1 MDEIKKDTYA
11 RLIES
16 AGMLFAQ
23 KGFKATTIREICEH
37 ADANVASVNYY
48 FRDKK
53 KLFLEVLLFVINK
66 SQEKFPVDRMYE
78 EFESSK
84 EKLREFVKDYVM
96 RRFSPEFPRWF
107 SRLINRDAIMEHPE
121 VHDLIMHELSKFSS
135 FLRPFLSSVLDVNT
149 DSMVVKL
156 CETSI
161 LGNVRFLT
169 GPIFLEHHPLF
180 NKEITGDLLG
190 KLIDFVADYTFAA
203 INEIKDRL
211 LKEGNKKYEI

>member
-23 KGFKATTIREICEH
+23 KGFKATTIREICER
-37 ADANVASVNYY
+37 ADANIASVNYY

-84 EKLREFVKDYVM
+84 EKLHEFIKDYVM

-149 DSMVVKL
+149 DSMV
-156 CETSI
+156 
-161 LGNVRFLT
+161 
-169 GPIFLEHHPLF
+169 
-180 NKEITGDLLG
+180 
-190 KLIDFVADYTFAA
+190 
-203 INEIKDRL
+203 
-211 LKEGNKKYEI
+211 

>member
-37 ADANVASVNYY
+37 ADANIASVNYY

-53 KLFLEVLLFVINK
+53 KLFLEVLLFVINI
-66 SQEKFPVDRMYE
+66 SQEKFPVERIYE

-84 EKLREFVKDYVM
+84 EKLHEFIKDYVM

-107 SRLINRDAIMEHPE
+107 GRLINRDTIFEHPE
-121 VHDLIMHELSKFSS
+121 VHDLIMQEFSKFSL
-135 FLRPFLSSVLDVNT
+135 FLRPFLSSVLDVNM
-149 DSMVVKL
+149 DSIVVKL
-156 CETSI
+156 CETNI

-169 GPIFLEHHPLF
+169 GPIFLKHHPLF
-180 NKEITGDLLG
+180 NKEITSDLLD
-190 KLIDFVADYTFAA
+190 KLVDFVADYTFAG
-203 INEIKDRL
+203 ICEIRDRL
-211 LKEGNKKYEI
+211 QQEGNDKYEI